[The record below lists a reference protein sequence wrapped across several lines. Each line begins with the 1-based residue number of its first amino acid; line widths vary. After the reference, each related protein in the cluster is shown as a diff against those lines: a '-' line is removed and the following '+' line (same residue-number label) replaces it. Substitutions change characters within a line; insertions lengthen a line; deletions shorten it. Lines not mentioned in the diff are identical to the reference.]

1 MPKVILMGPPG
12 AGKGTQGEI
21 LASTWQV
28 PRISPGDIIR
38 AEIKNQSALG
48 KKVQSYNDAGLLVP
62 DQVVIEMMQ
71 YQLEAAAKG
80 WVLDGFPRTVP
91 QAQSLDS
98 MLSQLGQAYDHVI
111 NIDVP
116 EPDLV
121 QRLKRRAVDQGRADD
136 TEEVIRQRL
145 QEYFQK
151 TQPLLAYYGEAVI
164 QIDGTPALSDVTS
177 SIYAC
182 LAAHG

>member
-21 LASTWQV
+21 LASAWQV

-38 AEIKNQSALG
+38 SEIKNQTDLG

-62 DQVVIEMMQ
+62 DQVVIEMMEH
-71 YQLEAAAKG
+71 QLKLATEG
-80 WVLDGFPRTVP
+80 WILDGFPRTVP
-91 QAQSLDS
+91 QAQSLDVI
-98 MLSQLGQAYDHVI
+98 LTQLGQPYDYVI

-116 EPDLV
+116 ESDLI
-121 QRLKRRAVDQGRADD
+121 QRLKRRALDQGRVDD

-145 QEYFQK
+145 QEYFHK
-151 TQPLLAYYGEAVI
+151 TQPLLAYYGDAVI
-164 QIDGTPALSDVTS
+164 QVDGTPPLADVTE

-182 LAAHG
+182 LAA